1 MLYSPTKF
9 SILYT
14 VYNKS
19 LYIIANNKEINKKIP
34 KIYVEMEL
42 TKSAK

>member
-19 LYIIANNKEINKKIP
+19 LYIIANNKEINKKNSENICGGRT
-34 KIYVEMEL
+34 Y
-42 TKSAK
+42 